1 MGSVR
6 IGAARKTPGHT
17 DPSQCNDGRM
27 SEEME
32 DSDKDQV
39 AIGFSDLGPPGAG
52 CRSPEGDGPPPGAA
66 RPVTAVRTDAGTVL
80 VARGVS
86 KAFVGRKAA
95 SVVALRNVDLH
106 IEQGT
111 FVSLIGP
118 SGCGKSTLLR
128 ILGGLEQPSTGTVEM
143 AAGSGTGATVN
154 TAFVFQDHSLFPW
167 LTVLDNVAFG
177 LRMSGVPKSD
187 RRERARS
194 WLARVGLAGFERN
207 YPEELSGG
215 MRQRLS
221 LARAFVTDPDVL
233 LMDEPMGSLDAQTR
247 LLVQEDLIRLWEET
261 RKTVLLVTHSIDEA
275 LLLGDR
281 VVVMTARPGQVKLD
295 LPIAFARPRTM
306 AITTDSA
313 FGELKAQIWAALRD
327 EVERSLEF
335 S

>member
-1 MGSVR
+1 MV
-6 IGAARKTPGHT
+6 
-17 DPSQCNDGRM
+17 
-27 SEEME
+27 
-32 DSDKDQV
+32 
-39 AIGFSDLGPPGAG
+39 GFSDLAPARAGSAETARSTPGTCLGAGTPAPGA
-52 CRSPEGDGPPPGAA
+52 D
-66 RPVTAVRTDAGTVL
+66 PVI
-80 VARGVS
+80 VARGIS

-95 SVVALRNVDLH
+95 SVVALRNVDLCVDR
-106 IEQGT
+106 GT

-128 ILGGLEQPSTGTVEM
+128 ILGGLERPS
-143 AAGSGTGATVN
+143 SGTIDMAPGRGADATETVK

-177 LRMSGVPKSD
+177 LRMAGVPKAV
-187 RRERARS
+187 RRERARM
-194 WLARVGLAGFERN
+194 WLARVGLAGFERH

-221 LARAFVTDPDVL
+221 LARAFVTDPDIL

-295 LPIAFARPRTM
+295 LRIELGRPRTM
-306 AITTDSA
+306 AITGERA
-313 FGELKAQIWAALRD
+313 FGELKAKIWEALRD
-327 EVERSLEF
+327 EVERSLELT
-335 S
+335 